1 MVQLLLDLISHEMA
15 DCYTFICLILSDKW
29 GGKIPPF
36 FILLFVVNLIVTKPH
51 KKVAQESQLFHGR
64 VSVQF
69 CIAAPL
75 RSLFRCALSLAHRR
89 ADRGPC

>member
-1 MVQLLLDLISHEMA
+1 M
-15 DCYTFICLILSDKW
+15 

-51 KKVAQESQLFHGR
+51 KKVAQGFELFYGR
-64 VSVQF
+64 VGFQF
-69 CIAAPL
+69 CIIAPL

-89 ADRGPC
+89 ADCGSC